1 MCSISLVSLKD
12 IARNYLFAAKVMTD
26 KLNREEQALQ
36 LLTQLKAF
44 RPDDALMPEI
54 DAQIQLLQSLARGA
68 KPA

>member
-1 MCSISLVSLKD
+1 
-12 IARNYLFAAKVMTD
+12 MTD

-54 DAQIQLLQSLARGA
+54 DAQIQLLQSLVRSA
-68 KPA
+68 KPV